1 MVGRYAAF
9 PMRFERTSPG
19 VLEMIFDAPNLNA
32 VDEHAHAML
41 PKVWSVIDDD
51 SETRVVIVRGE
62 GKAFSAG
69 GAFSMVEDQIRNYE
83 ARVRVLR
90 EARDIFYNLLACQK
104 PIISAIH
111 GPAVGAGLV
120 IGMMADISIAA
131 RTAKIVDGHTRL
143 GVAAGDHAAAVW
155 PMLCGIA
162 KAKYYLMTC
171 KHLTGEEAER
181 IGLVSLAVEDDKLL
195 DVARETARDLCVGA
209 QEAIQWTKR
218 SLNLWYT
225 QNAGIFEASLGYE
238 FLGFGGPDVIEGVA
252 SFRERRKPQFR

>member
-1 MVGRYAAF
+1 
-9 PMRFERTSPG
+9 MRFERTSPG

-32 VDEHAHAML
+32 VDVHAHAML

-51 SETRVVIVRGE
+51 SETKAVIVREE
-62 GKAFSAG
+62 GRAFSVG

-83 ARVRVLR
+83 GPVRVLR

-111 GPAVGAGLV
+111 GLAVGAGLV

-131 RTAKIVDGHTRL
+131 RTAKIVDGHPRL

-162 KAKYYLMTC
+162 IAKYYLMTC

-181 IGLVSLAVEDDKLL
+181 IGLVSLAGQDDKPL

-218 SLNLWYT
+218 WLNLWYT
-225 QNAGIFEASLGYE
+225 QNAGIFEASLGYK
-238 FLGFGGPDVIEGVA
+238 FLGFGGPPVIEGVA
-252 SFRERRKPQFR
+252 LFRERRKPQFR